1 MEVIEVIL
9 ILLMLLEA
17 RECFNRLYGGRR
29 WWVRPPLQNRDTH
42 GFFATNFGFRE
53 EFKKNIRMEKH
64 IFEMLLNF
72 IKERITRNN
81 SNRPSISPECRL
93 YLTLCYLAHGGSKQF
108 YASSFKIGLSTMKE
122 IVAETCDALW
132 EILGPIY
139 LSIPKK
145 DEWKRIAID
154 FNSMW
159 NLPNCIGAID
169 GKHINIFCPSNSGS
183 LFL

>member
-1 MEVIEVIL
+1 MST
-9 ILLMLLEA
+9 LLD
-17 RECFNRLYGGRR
+17 
-29 WWVRPPLQNRDTH
+29 PL
-42 GFFATNFGFRE
+42 
-53 EFKKNIRMEKH
+53 
-64 IFEMLLNF
+64 
-72 IKERITRNN
+72 
-81 SNRPSISPECRL
+81 
-93 YLTLCYLAHGGSKQF
+93 
-108 YASSFKIGLSTMKE
+108 E